1 MTRASAHSVLRGEFS
16 ASFDTACS
24 APTRKQPP
32 GTAVL
37 GVGRDRVLNHD
48 RNIAAK
54 GDFDRNN
61 VMEISAL
68 PSGAEYEEESLSLYC
83 VCPHDP
89 FFRRAFSGVRISSL
103 RPLRAFRRAL
113 QKVRRIQADPWRAW
127 IPFKLG

>member
-32 GTAVL
+32 GTADC
-37 GVGRDRVLNHD
+37 VGRDRVLNHD

-54 GDFDRNN
+54 GDFDRDN

-68 PSGAEYEEESLSLYC
+68 PSGAEY
-83 VCPHDP
+83 
-89 FFRRAFSGVRISSL
+89 
-103 RPLRAFRRAL
+103 
-113 QKVRRIQADPWRAW
+113 
-127 IPFKLG
+127 